1 MAYPNNIPSNYF
13 KLRVSQSVII
23 LSILYV
29 ASYFFLLI
37 SWKFSFYLPIDF
49 SLNDAINTNYFI
61 YYLIHY
67 CNNYYISLFIIYYIN
82 YIIPFR
88 EDEEKRIKSLGG
100 EVIHWGRWRVQGVLA
115 VSRYV
120 QAVQ

>member
-13 KLRVSQSVII
+13 KFYLFYMLHHI
-23 LSILYV
+23 
-29 ASYFFLLI
+29 FFLSK
-37 SWKFSFYLPIDF
+37 SWKFSLYLLIDF
-49 SLNDAINTNYFI
+49 SVNDAINFL

-67 CNNYYISLFIIYYIN
+67 CNSYRISLFIIYYIN
-82 YIIPFR
+82 YFIPFR